1 MDHSIRKETCQIC
14 QEKKYASQVISV
26 KNLSGGLFAAV
37 KNNAP
42 KWDPEGYICLNDLNQ
57 FRTKHIEEIMTLER
71 GKLTSLENE
80 VAHSIAE
87 EETLSRNT
95 DSSVD
100 EEKTLGQRVADKVA
114 SFGGSWTFIILFGIF
129 IVIWIIINSAILI
142 FGKYDPYPF
151 ILLNL
156 MLSCLAAM
164 QAPVIMMSQ
173 NRQEVKD
180 RLRAE
185 NDFKVNLK
193 AEMEI
198 RVLRDK
204 VDHLMNE
211 QLQNMMESQQIL
223 MEMIQEVLEQENKQ
237 TKDKA

>member
-1 MDHSIRKETCQIC
+1 MKYTVHKEVCQIC
-14 QEKKYASQVISV
+14 QEDKYASQVV
-26 KNLSGGLFAAV
+26 KVSALTKGLYETI
-37 KNNAP
+37 KQNSP
-42 KWDPEGYICLNDLNQ
+42 SWDPEGYICLNDLNH
-57 FRTKHIEEIMTLER
+57 FRTKHIEEIMTIER
-71 GKLTSLENE
+71 GKLTDLESE
-80 VAHSIAE
+80 VARSISE
-87 EETLSRNT
+87 EEVLNKNT
-95 DSSVD
+95 ESAMR
-100 EEKTLGQRVADKVA
+100 ETTTFGQRVADKVA
-114 SFGGSWTFIILFGIF
+114 SFGGSWTFIILFGTF
-129 IVIWIIINSAILI
+129 IVIWITINSAILI

-156 MLSCLAAM
+156 ILSCLAAL

-198 RVLRDK
+198 RVIRDK

-211 QLQNMMESQQIL
+211 QLQNLMESQQIL
-223 MEMIQEVLEQENKQ
+223 MEMMEEVLDQK
-237 TKDKA
+237 TKKSQDE